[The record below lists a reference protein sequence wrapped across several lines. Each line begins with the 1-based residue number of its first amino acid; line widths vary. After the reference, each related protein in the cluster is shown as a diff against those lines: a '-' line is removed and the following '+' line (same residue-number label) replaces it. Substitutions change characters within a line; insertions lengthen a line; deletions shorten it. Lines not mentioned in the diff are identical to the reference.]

1 MRQLGRSKGL
11 VGGRSSDTPLVH
23 VDHESCFVLMG
34 HGLYVLW
41 VLGLGP
47 GSWVLGLGSWVL
59 GLGSWVMGLAPSA
72 HCPGPAGAFGALP
85 RPGGRLRRT
94 APAQQAPS
102 AQ

>member
-1 MRQLGRSKGL
+1 MLRAHGSW
-11 VGGRSSDTPLVH
+11 VI
-23 VDHESCFVLMG
+23 CLMG
-34 HGLYVLW
+34 L
-41 VLGLGP
+41 
-47 GSWVLGLGSWVL
+47 GSWAGVLGLGSWVL